1 MVKKIDGFRAK
12 ENPLS
17 RATELIKSLRN
28 LTDRN
33 ETTDVKPI

>member
-1 MVKKIDGFRAK
+1 MIKKIDGFRAK

-17 RATELIKSLRN
+17 WATELIKSLRN

-33 ETTDVKPI
+33 EITGVKPI

>member
-1 MVKKIDGFRAK
+1 MVKKIDGFRTK

-17 RATELIKSLRN
+17 WAIGLIKSLRN

-33 ETTDVKPI
+33 EITGVKPI